1 MHAFRHRSSQF
12 TSFVS
17 SHTSC
22 TLVGL
27 IQKGSKGAYDAR
39 FVTGVATANVDSSEL
54 KKPFDHK
61 YNKIEKHSRG
71 QKTGSSLN
79 NTSIT
84 NIEKKNESANDQV
97 TKAKFNKSQ
106 KLSNYI
112 SDKLSKSQAHRSN
125 NNSGFSLKNFLV
137 ACAPDEGADT
147 SNNLKTSAIQD
158 VQMPVPNDSSGES
171 DDFSELDYPST
182 DIQSTKLAFRPS
194 NNLFTNATQHAQIP
208 VPNGS
213 GEENDDFAELDS
225 HSTGLKSSNVATAIK
240 KGSSSRKKQ
249 RPSVISEA
257 TLTEE
262 SFCKV
267 LDCVSTSSISI
278 PARKPFENRS
288 DFEKNTGRK
297 VDMVEM
303 PEWKLILG
311 DDQGV
316 GKEKIDELA
325 RKQKTLNQLKE
336 SNTIPGGERSVCI
349 EYVPRGISLFH
360 LREALSIHGEI
371 VGSFFQNGDN
381 AMPTCYIEFKTVEA
395 KERALAA
402 RWVFVNGKQLSIWR
416 SDFPVTTIVRITN
429 LSSETTATT
438 VHSVCMSY
446 GNVESLEIRKDGS
459 MDVHY
464 SINELLNM
472 PKILEMLNEVA
483 INDSHWIAQPAP
495 RLPQG
500 LAETPEGQKWV
511 GKQLSNHIGNIKKHL
526 QLMRI
531 YLEDMDELHN
541 AVMHIKECPK
551 LVSIESFST
560 S

>member
-1 MHAFRHRSSQF
+1 MHAFRHRFSQF
-12 TSFVS
+12 TSFLS
-17 SHTSC
+17 SNTSC

-27 IQKGSKGAYDAR
+27 VQKGSKGAYDAR
-39 FVTGVATANVDSSEL
+39 FITGVATANVDSSEL
-54 KKPFDHK
+54 KEPYDHK
-61 YNKIEKHSRG
+61 YNKIEKHSRE
-71 QKTGSSLN
+71 QQTESSLN

-84 NIEKKNESANDQV
+84 NVKKKNESANDQV
-97 TKAKFNKSQ
+97 TKTKFSKSQ
-106 KLSNYI
+106 KLSKYI
-112 SDKLSKSQAHRSN
+112 CDKLSKSQAHQSN
-125 NNSGFSLKNFLV
+125 DNSGYSLKNFLV

-147 SNNLKTSAIQD
+147 SNSLKTSAIQD

-182 DIQSTKLAFRPS
+182 DLQSTKLAFRPS
-194 NNLFTNATQHAQIP
+194 NNLFTNATQHVQMP
-208 VPNGS
+208 DPNGS
-213 GEENDDFAELDS
+213 SEENDDFTELDS
-225 HSTGLKSSNVATAIK
+225 HSTGSKSSK
-240 KGSSSRKKQ
+240 
-249 RPSVISEA
+249 
-257 TLTEE
+257 TEE
-262 SFCKV
+262 SFYKVV
-267 LDCVSTSSISI
+267 LDSVSTSSRSI

-288 DFEKNTGRK
+288 DFEKNTGRR
-297 VDMVEM
+297 VDIVEM

-316 GKEKIDELA
+316 GKEKRDELA
-325 RKQKTLNQLKE
+325 RKQKSMNQVKE

-360 LREALSIHGEI
+360 IREALSIHGEI

-381 AMPTCYIEFKTVEA
+381 AMPTCYIEFKTIEA

-446 GNVESLEIRKDGS
+446 GNVESLQIRKDGS

-483 INDSHWIAQPAP
+483 INDSHWIAQPSP

-531 YLEDMDELHN
+531 YLEDMEELHN

-551 LVSIESFST
+551 LVSNESFST